1 MKNIH
6 VLHVGIPIT
15 PNHHQMHV
23 IFVKMVRVSGTILE
37 KYEKK
42 RLNMTEVLCYN
53 WDCKWNNIKKE
64 LCTNAKITISNGRA
78 QCITKKK
85 TKIIK
90 DIWE

>member
-1 MKNIH
+1 
-6 VLHVGIPIT
+6 
-15 PNHHQMHV
+15 
-23 IFVKMVRVSGTILE
+23 
-37 KYEKK
+37 
-42 RLNMTEVLCYN
+42 MTEVLCYN